1 MSVESKPHTA
11 SILIQIETYEDSTG
25 KIIDSHKLQEM
36 GIKSKE
42 KIEIKGFD
50 QFELLKKLQSK
61 LNNLKA

>member
-1 MSVESKPHTA
+1 MSDASKPHVA
-11 SILIQIETYEDSTG
+11 SILIQIEVYENATG
-25 KIIDSHKLQEM
+25 SLVDQHKLNEF

-61 LNNLKA
+61 LSGLKS